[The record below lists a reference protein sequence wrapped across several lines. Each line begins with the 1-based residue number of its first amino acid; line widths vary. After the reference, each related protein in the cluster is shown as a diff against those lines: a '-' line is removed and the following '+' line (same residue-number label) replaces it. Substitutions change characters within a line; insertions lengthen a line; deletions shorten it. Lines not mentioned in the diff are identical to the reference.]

1 MVLHVS
7 GEKLIEE
14 GVDDGSHTKAKNLWG
29 LRCSRAWREFNI
41 RILQE
46 AAEISIVFVASLWNA
61 LAPRFASR
69 TLHRG
74 SGCFLLLCTGYVQ
87 DFGGAWTAHGTRW
100 RSTSQKPSA
109 GRFGAWSSRRRRGL
123 EYDSSGPFTQPALAR
138 LHLSVREKRERNP
151 AQGAPQGQVETKR
164 SPKDSSAYLVSPGL
178 MLEELQKAL
187 NGRWWTLG
195 ANMSTPRTR
204 LKGLHADGSLGG
216 V

>member
-1 MVLHVS
+1 M
-7 GEKLIEE
+7 
-14 GVDDGSHTKAKNLWG
+14 DDGSRTKAKNLWG

-100 RSTSQKPSA
+100 RSTGQKPSA
-109 GRFGAWSSRRRRGL
+109 GRFGAWSSRRRGGL
-123 EYDSSGPFTQPALAR
+123 GYDSSGPFTQPALALR
-138 LHLSVREKRERNP
+138 GQSRPDAGRVAESSERTLMDTRSEHIDTSYTPKGSPCRWIFRRCLTLS
-151 AQGAPQGQVETKR
+151 
-164 SPKDSSAYLVSPGL
+164 
-178 MLEELQKAL
+178 
-187 NGRWWTLG
+187 GR
-195 ANMSTPRTR
+195 
-204 LKGLHADGSLGG
+204 